1 MAPGD
6 LVVQMVFQ
14 DFFAGN
20 KFMGRA
26 QAGEVAGTS
35 RDDRF
40 STPTFIRVEQ
50 KRYNRHFFCLHLI
63 IDLISICV

>member
-35 RDDRF
+35 RDDPR
-40 STPTFIRVEQ
+40 STPTFIQVE
-50 KRYNRHFFCLHLI
+50 KK
-63 IDLISICV
+63 SI

>member
-6 LVVQMVFQ
+6 LMVQRYLKI
-14 DFFAGN
+14 FFGEN

-35 RDDRF
+35 RDDRLR
-40 STPTFIRVEQ
+40 TPTFIRVEQ
-50 KRYNRHFFCLHLI
+50 NRYNRQFFCFI
-63 IDLISICV
+63 

>member
-14 DFFAGN
+14 DFFAEN

-35 RDDRF
+35 RDDPRR
-40 STPTFIRVEQ
+40 TPTFIQVEQ
-50 KRYNRHFFCLHLI
+50 K
-63 IDLISICV
+63 SI

>member
-6 LVVQMVFQ
+6 LMVQMVFQ

-35 RDDRF
+35 RDDP
-40 STPTFIRVEQ
+40 STPTFIQVEQ
-50 KRYNRHFFCLHLI
+50 K
-63 IDLISICV
+63 SI

>member
-26 QAGEVAGTS
+26 QAGEVAVTS
-35 RDDRF
+35 RDRH

-50 KRYNRHFFCLHLI
+50 NRYNRHFFCLHLI

>member
-6 LVVQMVFQ
+6 LMVQMVFQ

-35 RDDRF
+35 HDDAA
-40 STPTFIRVEQ
+40 
-50 KRYNRHFFCLHLI
+50 KRPPHDHIELFAVFHQLAKVW
-63 IDLISICV
+63 DS